1 MNRATVT
8 LKAVAA
14 SFIYAPPNKSLEGT
28 ANSAALIRK
37 ACPQLRCVRRPS
49 APALGGLL
57 VARDSEEIMD
67 TQTLIAT
74 LEAAPGIIIGLVREV
89 PPQNL
94 KRRPAPNKW
103 SAHEHACHISTGDA
117 AFLSRLELMLS
128 NPLPQIK
135 SMEPS
140 PDEEAGSLL
149 SVDLDEALGR
159 YVRERALVVK
169 RLKELSAD
177 DWQRTAEHEAFS
189 HYSVYIMFRHLL
201 MHEMLHAYRIDELM
215 LKKDWE

>member
-1 MNRATVT
+1 
-8 LKAVAA
+8 LLAA
-14 SFIYAPPNKSLEGT
+14 REL
-28 ANSAALIRK
+28 
-37 ACPQLRCVRRPS
+37 
-49 APALGGLL
+49 
-57 VARDSEEIMD
+57 EEIMD

-74 LEAAPGIIIGLVREV
+74 LEVTPSIIIGLVREV
-89 PPQNL
+89 PRKNL
-94 KRRPAPNKW
+94 KRRPSPNKW
-103 SAHEHACHISTGDA
+103 SAHEHACHITIGHA

-128 NPLPQIK
+128 DPLPQIK
-135 SMEPS
+135 SMVPS

-169 RLKELSAD
+169 RLKELSAE

-189 HYSVYIMFRHLL
+189 HYSVYIMFRHML
-201 MHEMLHAYRIDELM
+201 MHEMLHAYRIEELM

>member
-1 MNRATVT
+1 M
-8 LKAVAA
+8 
-14 SFIYAPPNKSLEGT
+14 E
-28 ANSAALIRK
+28 
-37 ACPQLRCVRRPS
+37 
-49 APALGGLL
+49 
-57 VARDSEEIMD
+57 
-67 TQTLIAT
+67 TQTLIAS
-74 LEAAPGIIIGLVREV
+74 LDAAPGIIIGLVREV

-103 SAHEHACHISTGDA
+103 SAHEHACHITTGQET
-117 AFLSRLELMLS
+117 FLLRLELMLS
-128 NPLPQIK
+128 DPFPRIK
-135 SMEPS
+135 SMQPS
-140 PDEEAGSLL
+140 PEEEAGSLL

-189 HYSVYIMFRHLL
+189 HYSVHIMFRHMLI
-201 MHEMLHAYRIDELM
+201 HEMHHAYAIDELM

>member
-1 MNRATVT
+1 
-8 LKAVAA
+8 
-14 SFIYAPPNKSLEGT
+14 
-28 ANSAALIRK
+28 
-37 ACPQLRCVRRPS
+37 
-49 APALGGLL
+49 
-57 VARDSEEIMD
+57 MD

-94 KRRPAPNKW
+94 KRRPAPTKW
-103 SAHEHACHISTGDA
+103 SAHEHACHISTGQA
-117 AFLSRLELMLS
+117 TFLSRLELMLS
-128 NPLPQIK
+128 DPLPQIK

-169 RLKELSAD
+169 RLKELS
-177 DWQRTAEHEAFS
+177 
-189 HYSVYIMFRHLL
+189 
-201 MHEMLHAYRIDELM
+201 
-215 LKKDWE
+215 